1 METAPPLPACRRS
14 VAPRSV
20 AGVPQ
25 LSWTTRPDGDA
36 LSEIISLLDAAA
48 AADGV
53 DPVSEPVLL
62 RLRHGRP
69 GQHLLARDGAG
80 ALVGFADLDVR
91 YDRATAELAVLPGH
105 RGRGVATA
113 LVDALAQR
121 AGSGMWAWAHGEQP
135 AAVRLAE
142 RAGMRRAR
150 ELWQM
155 RRSLAEPVPSR
166 LLPEGLSLRAFV
178 PGQDEAAVVELNNR
192 AFAGHPEQSGWEVE
206 DLQLREGEPWFDP
219 AGFLLAVETVHDG
232 AERLRGFHWT
242 KVHPGP
248 PPAGEIYVLAV
259 DPDAQSGGLGAAL
272 AAAGLEHLRQRGLGE
287 ALLYTEADNTA
298 AIRMYEKLGFAR
310 HHTDV
315 EFLR

>member
-1 METAPPLPACRRS
+1 MT
-14 VAPRSV
+14 
-20 AGVPQ
+20 GVPQ
-25 LSWTTRPDGDA
+25 LSWSTRPDDDTVA
-36 LSEIISLLDAAA
+36 EIISLLDTAA

-80 ALVGFADLDVR
+80 TLVGFADLDVR
-91 YDRATAELAVLPGH
+91 HGRATAELAVLPEH
-105 RGRGVATA
+105 RGRGIAGV

-121 AGSGMWAWAHGEQP
+121 AGPDMWAWAHGEHP
-135 AAVRLAE
+135 AAVRLAA
-142 RAGMRRAR
+142 RAGMWRAR

-155 RRSLAEPVPSR
+155 RRGLVDPVPSR

-178 PGQDEAAVVELNNR
+178 PGRDETAVVELNNQ
-192 AFAGHPEQSGWEVE
+192 AFAGHPEQSGWEVA
-206 DLQLREGEPWFDP
+206 DLQLREAEPWFDP
-219 AGFLLAVETVHDG
+219 AGFLLAVDDFD
-232 AERLRGFHWT
+232 RLHGFHWT
-242 KVHPGP
+242 KVHSGP

-259 DPDAQSGGLGAAL
+259 GPDAQGGGLGNAL
-272 AAAGLEHLRQRGLGE
+272 ATAGLEYLRQLGLGE

-315 EFLR
+315 EFLRAPS

>member
-1 METAPPLPACRRS
+1 M
-14 VAPRSV
+14 
-20 AGVPQ
+20 
-25 LSWTTRPDGDA
+25 
-36 LSEIISLLDAAA
+36 SLLEAAA

-69 GQHLLARDGAG
+69 GRHLLARDATG

-91 YDRATAELAVLPGH
+91 HERATTELTVHPAH
-105 RGRGVATA
+105 RGHGTGTA
-113 LVDALAQR
+113 LVDAVAQR
-121 AGSGMWAWAHGEQP
+121 AGSALWAWAHGEHP
-135 AAVRLAE
+135 AAVRLAD

-150 ELWQM
+150 ELWQL
-155 RRSLAEPVPSR
+155 RRSLTDPVPSR

-178 PGQDEAAVVELNNR
+178 PGSDERAVVEVNNR
-192 AFAGHPEQSGWEVE
+192 AFAWHPEQSGWEVE
-206 DLQLREGEPWFDP
+206 DLQLRGGEPWFDP
-219 AGFLLAVETVHDG
+219 AGFLLAVDG
-232 AERLRGFHWT
+232 ADRLHGFHWT

-248 PPAGEIYVLAV
+248 PPAGEVYVLAV

-272 AAAGLEHLRQRGLGE
+272 TAAGLEHLRERGLPE
-287 ALLYTEADNTA
+287 ALLYSEADNAA
-298 AIRMYEKLGFAR
+298 AIRMYRKLGFTH

>member
-1 METAPPLPACRRS
+1 
-14 VAPRSV
+14 
-20 AGVPQ
+20 VPQ
-25 LSWTTRPDGDA
+25 LTWTTRPDHDA
-36 LSEIISLLDAAA
+36 VAEIISLLDAAA
-48 AADGV
+48 AADKV

-69 GQHLLARDGAG
+69 GQHLLARDDAG
-80 ALVGFADLDVR
+80 TLVGFADLDVR
-91 YDRATAELAVLPGH
+91 NGRATSELAVHPGH
-105 RGRGVATA
+105 RGHGIATM
-113 LVDALAQR
+113 LVDALSQR
-121 AGSGMWAWAHGEQP
+121 AGPDMWAWAHGEHP

-155 RRSLAEPVPSR
+155 RRSLADPVPSR
-166 LLPEGLSLRAFV
+166 LLPDGLSLRAFV
-178 PGQDEAAVVELNNR
+178 PGRDEAAVVELNNR
-192 AFAGHPEQSGWEVE
+192 AFAWHPEQAGWEVA
-206 DLQLREGEPWFDP
+206 DLVLREGEPWFDP
-219 AGFLLAVETVHDG
+219 AGFLLAVEPADDSTD
-232 AERLRGFHWT
+232 RLHGFHWT

-287 ALLYTEADNTA
+287 ALLYTEADNAA
-298 AIRMYEKLGFAR
+298 AIRMYRKLGFVH

-315 EFLR
+315 EFLTPGARALKASNPGSRGPRDR